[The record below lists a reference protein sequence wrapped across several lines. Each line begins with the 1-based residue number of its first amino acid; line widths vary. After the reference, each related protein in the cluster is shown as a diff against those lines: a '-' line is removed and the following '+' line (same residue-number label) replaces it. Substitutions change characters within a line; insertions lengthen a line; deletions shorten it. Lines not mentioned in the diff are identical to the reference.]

1 LIVTGLAVMAAGL
14 AMLSRTR
21 PDGSFVSGVLIPF
34 LIVAVGAGLARV
46 PLYAAAIAGI
56 TGRDAGIASGLLSVA
71 QSLGASLGLAVLVTI
86 KTSRTA
92 FSPHSVGHHRR
103 RR

>member
-1 LIVTGLAVMAAGL
+1 LIVTGLAVMAVGL